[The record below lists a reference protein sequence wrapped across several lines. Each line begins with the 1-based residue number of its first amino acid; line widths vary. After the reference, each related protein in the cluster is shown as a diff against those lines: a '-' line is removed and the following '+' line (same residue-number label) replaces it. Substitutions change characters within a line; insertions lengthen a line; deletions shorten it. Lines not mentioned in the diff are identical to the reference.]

1 LQPHD
6 YALLTS
12 GTRAGCELGQENPR
26 KTEEILYGLAVGAL
40 LNLATGENI
49 Q

>member
-1 LQPHD
+1 LQPDD
-6 YALLTS
+6 YTVLTAS
-12 GTRAGCELGQENPR
+12 SRAGCELGQENPR
-26 KTEEILYGLAVGAL
+26 KTEEILYGFAVGGL